1 MSPARAALEKLLRR
15 GERARSRGASERA
28 SLALTTASYPAY
40 GALATLDDV
49 EAFHAE
55 IALAERAGAVTAERA
70 RTGDALQRLW
80 LADLDRLGR
89 HLGIDLLSDR
99 AQAADEALAM
109 WTASYP
115 VLARLTAAW
124 TEGRKLRGAGPE
136 AAQDVLD
143 AIAVVEARRR
153 DSAQER
159 ILRRESI
166 RLFGHSKRLERLM
179 PWLDLLT
186 CDELAVSGLDDE
198 DIWASLGLRREPQ
211 PMLVAGSGVVRLQD
225 TALPLCRPY
234 LGLPVDAV
242 QTIETTA
249 RYVLTIENLA
259 SFHDAARAL
268 PDAGGLLIY
277 TAGMPSP
284 AWRAL
289 YARVLTALPAHAAVW
304 HWGDIDEGGFRI
316 AATLADSAGSAGRR
330 LRPWLMSPRAL
341 PAGVAQAEAPSAA
354 QLAQM
359 VRWAR
364 KAGWDEVAAELERTP
379 LRIEQEA
386 VDPRFPGDASADTN
400 LRSIR

>member
-28 SLALTTASYPAY
+28 SLALTPATYPEY
-40 GALATLDDV
+40 GALATLADV

-55 IALAERAGAVTAERA
+55 IALAERAGAVTAERT
-70 RTGDALQRLW
+70 RTGGALQRLW

-89 HLGIDLLSDR
+89 HLDIDLLSDR
-99 AQAADEALAM
+99 AQAAADALAP
-109 WTASYP
+109 WTADYP
-115 VLARLTAAW
+115 VVARLTAAW
-124 TEGRKLRGAGPE
+124 TEGRKVRGTGPE
-136 AAQDVLD
+136 AARDVLD
-143 AIAVVEARRR
+143 AIAVVEARS
-153 DSAQER
+153 DDAQER

-166 RLFGHSKRLERLM
+166 RLLGDSKRLERLT

-186 CDELAVSGLDDE
+186 CDELAASGLDEE

-211 PMLVAGSGVVRLQD
+211 PMLVAGCGMVRLHD
-225 TALPLCRPY
+225 ATLPLCRPY

-242 QTIETTA
+242 QTIETSA
-249 RYVLTIENLA
+249 RYLLTIENLA

-268 PDAGGLLIY
+268 PDADGLLVY

-289 YARVLTALPAHAAVW
+289 YARVLAALPAHAAVW

-316 AATLADSAGSAGRR
+316 AATLAATANETGRR
-330 LRPWLMSPRAL
+330 LRPWLMSPSAL
-341 PAGVAQAEAPSAA
+341 PADIVQAAAPSPA

-359 VRWAR
+359 LRWAR
-364 KAGWDEVAAELERTP
+364 KAGWDEVAVELERAP
-379 LRIEQEA
+379 LRLEQEA
-386 VDPRFPGDASADTN
+386 VDPRFPGGDVA
-400 LRSIR
+400 